1 MRQGRRDGGQ
11 ATVEL
16 ALVLPLLVLVVLCVV
31 QLAMVVRDRVALSH
45 AARVAAR
52 AAVVDP
58 APAAV
63 RRAIA
68 ESTSLDPLRLRVIV
82 HGGSH
87 IGDTVRVVV
96 QFRSPTDV
104 ALAGRLVGDVTMTEA
119 LSANR
124 G

>member
-1 MRQGRRDGGQ
+1 MPQGRQDGGQ

-31 QLAMVVRDRVALSH
+31 QLALVVRDRVALSH

-58 APAAV
+58 TPAAV
-63 RRAIA
+63 RRAVA
-68 ESTSLDPLRLRVIV
+68 DSTSLDPRRLHVVVR
-82 HGGSH
+82 GGADV
-87 IGDTVRVVV
+87 GDTVRVEVR
-96 QFRSPTDV
+96 FRSPTDV
-104 ALAGRLVGDVTMTEA
+104 PLAGRLLGDVTMTER
-119 LSANR
+119 LSATR